1 VGVGT
6 YIIGETVSGSL
17 SGTTAEIKDIDV
29 TLGVTKLFVGVN
41 DGQFSAGETIVG
53 SASSAAYILKLY
65 DNNSYEESYDI
76 NEEIE
81 TEADGILDFTESNPF
96 GEY

>member
-1 VGVGT
+1 MP
-6 YIIGETVSGSL
+6 
-17 SGTTAEIKDIDV
+17 
-29 TLGVTKLFVGVN
+29 
-41 DGQFSAGETIVG
+41 
-53 SASSAAYILKLY
+53 SSAAYILSSY

-81 TEADGILDFTESNPF
+81 TEADNILDFTESNPF